1 MSLTR
6 CLADPSDLSQLDLV
20 VRWQVASSNDL
31 FAVADF
37 GITAASLVGTPYESI
52 SKQWIENVNSFITN
66 CTFIAHDPLPL
77 LNKTIDTV
85 IPAYAPSTFD
95 AGSPQQFIVNV
106 TSNLASDL
114 SYEPVPADFVSRCE

>member
-1 MSLTR
+1 MTHLISHSLT
-6 CLADPSDLSQLDLV
+6 LSFGGKSLHRTISLP
-20 VRWQVASSNDL
+20 
-31 FAVADF
+31 VADF

-52 SKQWIENVNSFITN
+52 SKQWIENVNSFITD
-66 CTFIAHDPLPL
+66 CTFIAHDPVPL
-77 LNKTIDTV
+77 LNQIIDTV

-114 SYEPVPADFVSRCE
+114 SYEPVPTDFVSRCE